1 MQEWLR
7 AQIEGDPPPRRV
19 KKEPDYKFP
28 KLLEE
33 LENGKPGSKRFWE
46 LFPKNHD
53 LNGPGP
59 YTLNDSLLMDKALA
73 LDYPHLRKVEDVCHE
88 LANGVDQG
96 KAQAQQGQN
105 AIGFSETPGRNH
117 RVAETQGMNRMCCRT
132 RLGHVQTH
140 SVHQSC
146 FSGLIRMGA
155 LHHRC
160 RGRLGG

>member
-1 MQEWLR
+1 MKGEMQEWLR

-19 KKEPDYKFP
+19 KKEPAYKFP

-59 YTLNDSLLMDKALA
+59 YTLNDSLLMDRALA

-96 KAQAQQGQN
+96 KAQAQKG
-105 AIGFSETPGRNH
+105 
-117 RVAETQGMNRMCCRT
+117 
-132 RLGHVQTH
+132 
-140 SVHQSC
+140 
-146 FSGLIRMGA
+146 
-155 LHHRC
+155 
-160 RGRLGG
+160 

>member
-1 MQEWLR
+1 MTNTSLSTLKHPVLLAARRLARRVMMKGEMQEWLR

-19 KKEPDYKFP
+19 KKEPAYKFP

-59 YTLNDSLLMDKALA
+59 YTLNDSLLMDRALA
-73 LDYPHLRKVEDVCHE
+73 LDYPHLRKVEEVCHE

-96 KAQAQQGQN
+96 KAKAQQGQN
-105 AIGFSETPGRNH
+105 VIGFSETPGRT
-117 RVAETQGMNRMCCRT
+117 V
-132 RLGHVQTH
+132 V
-140 SVHQSC
+140 
-146 FSGLIRMGA
+146 F
-155 LHHRC
+155 
-160 RGRLGG
+160 

>member
-1 MQEWLR
+1 MSQNTQHDKGRTGIVSNMTNTSLSTLKHPVLLAARRLARRVMMKGEMQEWLR

-28 KLLEE
+28 QLLEE

-59 YTLNDSLLMDKALA
+59 YTLNDSLLMDRALA
-73 LDYPHLRKVEDVCHE
+73 LDYPHLRKVEEVCHE

-96 KAQAQQGQN
+96 KAQAQQG
-105 AIGFSETPGRNH
+105 
-117 RVAETQGMNRMCCRT
+117 
-132 RLGHVQTH
+132 
-140 SVHQSC
+140 
-146 FSGLIRMGA
+146 
-155 LHHRC
+155 
-160 RGRLGG
+160 